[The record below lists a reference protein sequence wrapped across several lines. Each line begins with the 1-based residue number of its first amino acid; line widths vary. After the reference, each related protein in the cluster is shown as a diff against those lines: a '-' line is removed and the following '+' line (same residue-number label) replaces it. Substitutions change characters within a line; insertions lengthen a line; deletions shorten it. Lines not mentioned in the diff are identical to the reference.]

1 MHNHIDYSVNSLSA
15 TQSDGREIK
24 NVSDKPNIHH
34 GQIIERAVRCNQM
47 GISEIARRLNVS
59 RRTLYNWFETKQL
72 PPDIIYKIGYI
83 IDYDF
88 SKEFPEE
95 FTKNASSLNVGLI
108 NNSHNT
114 DDKVKDPVYYWMDRY
129 IKLLEKFNEL
139 LSHAQ
144 SGSTISSSNN

>member
-1 MHNHIDYSVNSLSA
+1 MHNHVDYSVNSLSA
-15 TQSDGREIK
+15 TQSDGREIRK
-24 NVSDKPNIHH
+24 ASEKLNIHH
-34 GQIIERAVRCNQM
+34 GQVIERAVRCNQM

-72 PPDIIYKIGYI
+72 APDIIYKIGFV

-95 FTKNASSLNVGLI
+95 FTKKASSLNVGLLS
-108 NNSHNT
+108 NSQST

-144 SGSTISSSNN
+144 SSESKIS